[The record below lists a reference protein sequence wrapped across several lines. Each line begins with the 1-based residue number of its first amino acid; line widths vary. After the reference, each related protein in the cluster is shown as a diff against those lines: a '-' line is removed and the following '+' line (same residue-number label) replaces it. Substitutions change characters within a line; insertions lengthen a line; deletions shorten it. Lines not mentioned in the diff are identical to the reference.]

1 MSTIKVDTLV
11 ANDGTSPV
19 TLTKQDAL
27 KTRAVYNQHGSNT
40 YMGIPNGSGGTDTIN
55 VSSYDDDSTGNAGVN
70 MTNNMSVKSYSFFG
84 NIIQTNNTVCIGSDS
99 TTSAIELV
107 IRDADSNAVAD
118 SFWYAANAGALA

>member
-27 KTRAVYNQHGSNT
+27 KTRGSYNQHASNT
-40 YMGIPNGSGGTDTIN
+40 YVGIPSGSGGADTIN
-55 VSSYDDDSTGNAGVN
+55 VSSYDDDGTGNAGLN
-70 MTNNMSVKSYSFFG
+70 ITNSMSVKSYSFFG
-84 NIIQTNNTVCIGSDS
+84 HTIQTNNTVTLGTDS

-107 IRDADSNAVAD
+107 IRDADTSSTQD
-118 SFWYAANAGALA
+118 TFWYAANAGALA